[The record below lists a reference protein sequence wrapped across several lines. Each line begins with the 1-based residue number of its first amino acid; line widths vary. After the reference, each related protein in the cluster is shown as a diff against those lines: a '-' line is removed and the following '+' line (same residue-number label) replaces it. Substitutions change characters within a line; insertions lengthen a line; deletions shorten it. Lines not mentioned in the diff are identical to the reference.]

1 MKKIFAILIGF
12 VLSTSAWAGWVY
24 GNMKVSRFKRIYD
37 GDTFYV
43 DIDEWPRIIGK
54 NMPVRV
60 KGIDAPEIDGKCDKE
75 IFLAR
80 KATARLEKILLNAKT
95 IELRRIERGK
105 YFRILA
111 EVYVDGQN
119 VADLMLKSGFVR
131 PYRGGKR
138 KPWC

>member
-1 MKKIFAILIGF
+1 MNKIFTVLIGF

-24 GNMKVSRFKRIYD
+24 GNMKVSRFKYIYD

-75 IFLAR
+75 VFLAR